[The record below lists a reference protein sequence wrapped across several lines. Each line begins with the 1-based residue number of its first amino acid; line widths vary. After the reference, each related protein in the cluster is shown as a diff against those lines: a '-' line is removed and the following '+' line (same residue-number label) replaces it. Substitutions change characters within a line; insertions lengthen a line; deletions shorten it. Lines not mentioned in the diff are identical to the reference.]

1 MKRLL
6 VVFFLVAVYACGPS
20 PRSLSQIDQYESEDQ
35 KILYVMLETL
45 QQTLNARDVE
55 SWLALY
61 TDDATITYTKNR
73 PTPKQVVMD
82 DVRAKDLSTW
92 DFEITDVKIVSTA
105 IQEDTAIIK
114 SVLRMKTGAR
124 SRNHP
129 ETYYFV
135 KQNGKWLIT
144 KETNP

>member
-1 MKRLL
+1 MKR
-6 VVFFLVAVYACGPS
+6 FFWVCLLVAVYACGPS

-35 KILYVMLETL
+35 KILYGILETL
-45 QQTLNARDVE
+45 QQTLNARDIE

-92 DFEITDVKIVSTA
+92 NFEITDIKIVSTA
-105 IQEDTAIIK
+105 IQEDMAVIK
-114 SVLRMKTGAR
+114 SVLRMKTEAR
-124 SRNHP
+124 TRNHP

-135 KQNGKWLIT
+135 KQNGTWLIT